1 LAISF
6 DGTTL
11 IWEGEVHI
19 TNFTDPTTGVVTLT
33 LTPSGGVGALPALV
47 AGTPG
52 LPPVFDS
59 FVTHMVDPADTLPPS
74 TVTLVSPGGPGIAS
88 HYAIDVYVYKGAAGS
103 PGASGTLLGA
113 SDAVVSSPA
122 DGYTFQ
128 YSSADG
134 KMHLVAQRIG
144 GLYLPTSI
152 VSTSGNAATRTLATV
167 GIPGQ
172 PFDYRPLVWGYSIVT
187 GTINTHVDLIARI
200 ASATGDQVGRC
211 PGIPGPVDRPIL
223 IPAFGGAINTTY
235 GKVSAGSGVTNLYF
249 LAAEQSGTSDSW
261 TTNSATT
268 ACTVKVEPIAGT

>member
-1 LAISF
+1 MAISF

-11 IWEGEVHI
+11 IWEGEVRI

-33 LTPSGGVGALPALV
+33 LTPNGGVGDLPVFA
-47 AGTPG
+47 AGAPG

-74 TVTLVSPGGPGIAS
+74 TVTLVSPGGPGVAS
-88 HYAIDVYVYKGAAGS
+88 HYAIDVYVYKGGKGDA
-103 PGASGTLLGA
+103 GASGTVLGA
-113 SDAVVSSPA
+113 SDVVVSSPA

-152 VSTSGNAATRTLATV
+152 NSTSGNSQTRTLATV
-167 GIPGQ
+167 GIAGQ

-187 GTINTHVDLIARI
+187 GTVNTHVDLIARI
-200 ASATGDQVGRC
+200 STASGDQVARC

-223 IPAFGGAINTTY
+223 VPAFGAAINTTY
-235 GKVSAGSGVTNLYF
+235 GKVSAGSSVTNLYF
-249 LAAEQSGTSDSW
+249 LAVEQSGTTDSW

-268 ACTVKVEPIAGT
+268 ACTVMVQPIAGT